1 MIIDRAEFDLLLEE
15 CIAELSD
22 WMDRNDGRGDPH
34 FESILRQLEAARDMT
49 ANGALIDRGA
59 AERFSFGIQAS
70 RTLSGEAPEL
80 TTRIMN
86 VSAYLRNHLV
96 GASAGAAP

>member
-1 MIIDRAEFDLLLEE
+1 MIIDRTQFELVLEE

-49 ANGALIDRGA
+49 ANGALITAAD
-59 AERFSFGIQAS
+59 AERFNFGIQAS
-70 RTLSGEAPEL
+70 RALSGEAPEL

-86 VSAYLRNHLV
+86 LAAYLRNHLV
-96 GASAGAAP
+96 GAPTSGAP